1 MESHI
6 YILGSIGQG
15 GVTADYVKSQLDQSK
30 DSKNLIVHIASN
42 GGEVYE
48 GYTIYNLLRNSGK
61 NIEVRIEGFCASI
74 ATLIALAAT
83 DLPSINPTASFL
95 IHNPFIEVQGDANAL
110 RKAAEHLDEIKK
122 TLISVYKDKSGL
134 PEDQLWAMMDKET
147 SFTPQEAETAGFA
160 RVSQQSFKAVAYFDL
175 SNFNSKT
182 MAEEGKG
189 LIEDLK
195 KELAGFKN
203 MITKM
208 LKPKNLEVKLQDGS
222 MIYIEIEG
230 EGDITGAAIFKVD
243 ASGSML
249 PLEDGSYVLEDGRT
263 IAVKAGVV
271 ESVTDPA
278 AAQADTELDTLKA
291 EVERL
296 TSELQ
301 AKNEETLS
309 LKNEVETKDV
319 AFADLSA
326 KVETI
331 LAKLPAGDPK
341 LPVNRAF
348 VPIPPKAKVAEQTA
362 LNGWGA
368 NMLAEKMV

>member
-195 KELAGFKN
+195 KELSGFKN

-222 MIYIEIEG
+222 MIYIEA
-230 EGDITGAAIFKVD
+230 EGDITGAAIYKVD
-243 ASGSML
+243 TTGAML
-249 PLEDGSYVLEDGRT
+249 PLDDGSYVLEDGRT
-263 IAVKAGVV
+263 VVVKSGLV
-271 ESVTDPA
+271 ESVADPVA
-278 AAQADTELDTLKA
+278 SQANPELDTLKA

-319 AFADLSA
+319 ALADLSA

-331 LAKLPAGDPK
+331 LAKLPAGDTK
-341 LPVNRAF
+341 NHVAKAF
-348 VPIPPKAKVAEQTA
+348 KPIEPKAKVAEQQSA
-362 LNGWGA
+362 LSGWAA
-368 NMLAEKMV
+368 NIIAEKMA